1 MVKETILIDSPLG
14 IHLRPATAMCD
25 QAIKYKSK
33 ISFTYGEQ
41 KTANA
46 KSVISILASSVKCGQ
61 QIELIAEGED
71 EEEAL
76 NAVAQAFKESLKND

>member
-1 MVKETILIDSPLG
+1 MVKENIIVTSQLG
-14 IHLRPATAMCD
+14 IHLRPAGAMCD
-25 QAIKYKSK
+25 AAIKFDSN
-33 ISFTYGEQ
+33 ISFEYAQG

-61 QIELIAEGED
+61 EIVLEADGED
-71 EEEAL
+71 EEEAI